1 MKALSRLLESA
12 GWAACWLLLAAAPV
26 MAQQTDDS
34 TESPMGWAFR
44 WINFAVVM
52 AVIAFAFRKAAPHFR
67 RHAEQ
72 ISERIAEGRRA
83 REAAEEQRREAQA
96 KLAQIPSEVAAM
108 RVAAKRSAEVDAERL
123 RELARA
129 EAQMIE
135 QAAQAEIAARERAAR
150 RELKTLA
157 AHLAI
162 ERAEAT
168 LRERLTPQSEATLF
182 GSFVRELEGKL
193 N

>member
-1 MKALSRLLESA
+1 MKAVAPLLRSA
-12 GWAACWLLLAAAPV
+12 AWAACWLLWAAAPV
-26 MAQQTDDS
+26 MAQEADDS

-44 WINFAVVM
+44 WINFVIVM
-52 AVIAFAFRKAAPHFR
+52 AVIAFAFRKAAPYFHG
-67 RHAEQ
+67 HAEE
-72 ISERIAEGRRA
+72 ISERIAEGTRA

-96 KLAQIPSEVAAM
+96 KLAQIPTEVAAM
-108 RVAAKRSAEVDAERL
+108 RVEAKRSAEADAERL
-123 RELARA
+123 RELARG

-135 QAAQAEIAARERAAR
+135 QAARAEIAARERAAR

-157 AHLAI
+157 ARLAI

-168 LRERLTPQSEATLF
+168 LRERLTPQSEAALF
-182 GSFVRELEGKL
+182 GVFVRELEGKL